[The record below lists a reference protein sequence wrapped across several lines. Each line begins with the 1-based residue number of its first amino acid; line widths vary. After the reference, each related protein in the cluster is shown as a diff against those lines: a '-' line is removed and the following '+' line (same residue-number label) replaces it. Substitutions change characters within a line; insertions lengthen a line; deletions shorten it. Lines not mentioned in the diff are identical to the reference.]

1 MDPRLKKALE
11 FSEYHHSIALQSQVL
26 KEKTINALLI
36 GYNGGLF
43 EVDRSIISFCKDL
56 IDLGR
61 AKNVPVLDKNDKPI
75 LISDMNDFLET
86 LISTYFTALNE
97 YYFSYNKIVSQ
108 RSVEGI
114 ISE

>member
-11 FSEYHHSIALQSQVL
+11 FSEYHHTLSLQSQIL
-26 KEKTINALLI
+26 KEKTIKRLLI

-43 EVDRSIISFCKDL
+43 DVNRDLISFSKTL
-56 IDLGR
+56 IDMGR
-61 AKNVPVLDKNDKPI
+61 TTDVPFLDKNDKPV
-75 LISDMNDFLET
+75 LVNDMNDFLET
-86 LISTYFTALNE
+86 LISTYFSALNE
-97 YYFSYNKIVSQ
+97 YYFSYDKILKQ